1 MDVIMIN
8 VQSSNVTSIGYSIEE
23 KILRIKFNYGGIYDY
38 INVPAYVYQLMLV
51 APSKGRFINEKLK
64 GIYQFKKIN

>member
-1 MDVIMIN
+1 MEIVMIN
-8 VQSSNVTSIGYSIEE
+8 VQSSNVASIGYSIEE

-51 APSKGRFINEKLK
+51 APSKGKFINQELK
-64 GIYQFKKIN
+64 GKYQFKKIN

>member
-51 APSKGRFINEKLK
+51 APSKGKFINQELK
-64 GIYQFKKIN
+64 GKYQFKKIN